1 MSKTKKILIMAGG
14 TGGHV
19 FPALAIAKNLRSHST
34 QVEWLGTVKGL
45 ERNLVPKNGFF
56 LHRVMAVG
64 LRGKNIIS
72 LIKAPFFL
80 TVALF
85 QTVKVFITFRPDI
98 VVGMGG
104 FVSGIGGLVAY
115 IFRKPLII
123 HEQNALPGTTNL
135 LLSKIATQTFQA
147 FENTFT
153 KNTNVITSGN
163 PISFKV
169 IKKLDRNIPLNL
181 LVLGGSLGAKSIN
194 DCIPHLNTELNI
206 WHQTGEQHF
215 EDVRST
221 YDTAGIE
228 RTVLTIE
235 PFIEDMAKA
244 YAWSDIVICRS
255 GAMTVSELIATN
267 SVAIMVPFPYAVDD
281 HQTKNAEILSNKSAG
296 ILLPQEQLN
305 PENLDNII
313 KNLSIEEMSVR
324 IKSLKNKDPVG
335 LISDYILMP
344 NLSNKS

>member
-1 MSKTKKILIMAGG
+1 
-14 TGGHV
+14 
-19 FPALAIAKNLRSHST
+19 
-34 QVEWLGTVKGL
+34 
-45 ERNLVPKNGFF
+45 
-56 LHRVMAVG
+56 MAVG

-281 HQTKNAEILSNKSAG
+281 HQTKNAEILSNKNAG